1 MLLLSCSFLVFD
13 MSMMAQNANTSQK
26 SEKCLSYRT
35 KLRELILRIKPE
47 ADIDDFPPDAHVK
60 NDLGLNSIEIMELIE
75 SIEGVFGVE
84 VDDRSVRYL
93 QQVDQIIGMLD
104 A

>member
-1 MLLLSCSFLVFD
+1 
-13 MSMMAQNANTSQK
+13 MSVAMQNADTSQE
-26 SEKCLSYRT
+26 SERDFSHRA

-47 ADIDDFPPDAHVK
+47 ADINDFPPDAHVK

-75 SIEGVFGVE
+75 SIEGVFEVE

-93 QQVDQIIGMLD
+93 QQVDQIIGMLSE
-104 A
+104 

>member
-1 MLLLSCSFLVFD
+1 MHN
-13 MSMMAQNANTSQK
+13 MSMEAQNVNTSRT
-26 SEKCLSYRT
+26 SEKISSLRI
-35 KLRELILRIKPE
+35 KLRELILKIKPE

-75 SIEGVFGVE
+75 SIEGEFEVE

-93 QQVDQIIGMLD
+93 QQVDQIIGMLG

>member
-1 MLLLSCSFLVFD
+1 
-13 MSMMAQNANTSQK
+13 MSMAAQNENISQE
-26 SEKCLSYRT
+26 SEKSAYLRT
-35 KLRELILRIKPE
+35 KLRELILKIKPE
-47 ADIDDFPPDAHVK
+47 ADINDFPPDAHVK

-75 SIEGVFGVE
+75 SIEEVFEVE

-104 A
+104 G